1 MNHNSNTRCGY
12 VAIIGRPNVGK
23 STLLNAILGTKVSIT
38 SRKPQTT
45 RHRILGIKTLENS
58 QTVYVDTPGLHR
70 KAKHLI
76 NRLMIQT
83 AIRVIAD
90 VDIIIFVIDARY
102 WKEEDEFV
110 LQEIIKTKR
119 PLILVLNKIDT
130 LKDQTSL
137 LSILENRRK
146 KLAQYGLEN
155 IPMIPVAATSKRNM
169 SELEKVIAKELPENP
184 HFFPDDQLTDRS
196 ERFMAAE
203 FIREK
208 LMRQL
213 GQEVPHELA
222 VEIEEFKMKNKI
234 LHISAII
241 WVERSGQKKI
251 VIGENGEVLKQTG
264 ILARQEIEAFFDEKV
279 FLRLWVKIK
288 RGWTDDDRALL
299 SLGYK
304 E

>member
-1 MNHNSNTRCGY
+1 MNNNSRCGY

-23 STLLNAILGTKVSIT
+23 STLLNAILGTKISIT

-45 RHRILGIKTLENS
+45 RHRILGIKTLDNI
-58 QTVYVDTPGLHR
+58 QTVYVDTPGLHQN
-70 KAKHLI
+70 AKHLI

-83 AIRVIAD
+83 AIRAIAD

-102 WKEEDEFV
+102 WKEEDDFV
-110 LQEIIKTKR
+110 LQEIIKTKQ
-119 PLILVLNKIDT
+119 PVILVLNKIDR
-130 LKDQTSL
+130 LNDPG
-137 LSILENRRK
+137 SILPTLQDRRK
-146 KLAQYGLEN
+146 KLAKLGLEN
-155 IPMIPVAATSKRNM
+155 IPMVPVAAKTGRNID
-169 SELEKVIAKELPENP
+169 ELEKVIGKELPENP

-222 VEIEEFKMKNKI
+222 VEIEEFKMEKKI
-234 LHISAII
+234 LRISAII
-241 WVERSGQKKI
+241 WVERPGQKKI
-251 VIGENGEVLKQTG
+251 VIGENGEVLKHTG
-264 ILARQEIEAFFDEKV
+264 TLARQEIEAYFDQKV

-288 RGWTDDDRALL
+288 RGWTNDERVLL
-299 SLGYK
+299 SLGYG

>member
-1 MNHNSNTRCGY
+1 MNNNSRCGY
-12 VAIIGRPNVGK
+12 IAIVGRPNVGK

-45 RHRILGIKTLENS
+45 RHRILGIKTLDNV

-76 NRLMIQT
+76 NQYMIQT
-83 AIRVIAD
+83 AIHAIAD

-102 WKEEDEFV
+102 WKEEDDFV
-110 LQEIIKTKR
+110 LQEIMKTKQ
-119 PLILVLNKIDT
+119 PVILVLNKIDR
-130 LKDQTSL
+130 LNDPASL
-137 LSILENRRK
+137 LRTLEDRRK
-146 KLAQYGLEN
+146 KLANLGLEN
-155 IPMIPVAATSKRNM
+155 IPMVPVAANSGRNIA
-169 SELEKVIAKELPENP
+169 ELEKVIAKELPENP

-222 VEIEEFKMKNKI
+222 VQIEEFKVKKKI

-241 WVERSGQKKI
+241 FVERPGQKKI
-251 VIGENGEVLKQTG
+251 VIGENGDVLKHTG
-264 ILARQEIEAFFDEKV
+264 TLARQDMEAYFDQKV

-288 RGWTDDDRALL
+288 RGWTDDERALL
-299 SLGYK
+299 SLGYG